1 MEHETCGSM
10 GLLAAI
16 VNSSFD
22 AIISKTL
29 EGTVTS
35 WNRAATDVFGYDP
48 GEMIGESIRRLIP
61 GDRQDEED
69 QVLGRIKAGERVE
82 PYETVRLHK
91 NGNPIDVLLTVS
103 PIWDQD
109 GKIVGASKIVRDFTS
124 QKNAAETLRQSEERD
139 RP

>member
-1 MEHETCGSM
+1 MEHETSGSM

-61 GDRQDEED
+61 RDRQDEED
-69 QVLGRIKAGERVE
+69 
-82 PYETVRLHK
+82 
-91 NGNPIDVLLTVS
+91 
-103 PIWDQD
+103 
-109 GKIVGASKIVRDFTS
+109 
-124 QKNAAETLRQSEERD
+124 
-139 RP
+139 